1 MSTHA
6 GSGERSPLDLDPE
19 TMRRMGY
26 AVVDVLVRR
35 LSTLDEQPAW
45 RAATRAEMEAR
56 LRQGPPDSP
65 QPFEAILDHLVRDV
79 LEFAGRIDH
88 PRFVA
93 FVPTSPT
100 WPSILADFLAV
111 GFNIFQG
118 TWLESAGPSEV
129 ELIVLDWFREWLG
142 LPPGTSGLL
151 LSGGSAANLTALVVA
166 RQARLGGPDPGA
178 VIYASDQVHSSVER
192 AAAVL
197 GFGRERVR
205 LLPADEGFRL
215 RPEALAA
222 AVEADTA
229 AGLRPFLA
237 VANAGATST
246 GAIDPLGRVADV
258 CAARGLWLHV
268 DAAYGG
274 FAVLTERGKAWLDG
288 IGRADSVTLDPHKW
302 LFQSYE
308 AGCLL
313 VREGG
318 LLREA
323 FRVAPHYLQDTAL
336 AGEADEVNFGERG
349 IQLTRMARALKVWVS
364 LKHFGVPAFRQAID
378 TGLDLALEAEERIRA
393 SPELELL
400 SPARL
405 GVVAFRRRPSGIDDE
420 ARLERLNAALLG
432 RVLDSGLAMVSST
445 RIRGAYALRLC
456 IMNFRTRA
464 EDVHRILDAFEHWPA
479 DA

>member
-1 MSTHA
+1 MSA
-6 GSGERSPLDLDPE
+6 APASGERSPLDLDPE
-19 TMRRMGY
+19 AMRRMGY

-35 LSTLDEQPAW
+35 LATLDEQPAL
-45 RAATRAEMEAR
+45 RTASRAEMEAR

-65 QPFEAILDHLVRDV
+65 QPFEAILDQLVGDI

-100 WPSILADFLAV
+100 WPSILADFLAA

-118 TWLESAGPSEV
+118 TWLASAGPSEV

-142 LPPGTSGLL
+142 LPPGASGLL

-166 RQARLGGPDPGA
+166 RHARLGGPDPDA
-178 VIYASDQVHSSVER
+178 VIYASDQVHSSMER

-197 GFGRERVR
+197 GFARERVR
-205 LLPADEGFRL
+205 LLPTDESFRL
-215 RPEALAA
+215 RPESLAA
-222 AVEADTA
+222 AVEADAA
-229 AGLRPFLA
+229 AGLRPFFV

-258 CAARGLWLHV
+258 CAGRGLWLHV

-274 FAVLTERGKAWLDG
+274 FAVLTERGRAWLDG

-313 VREGG
+313 VREGR

-323 FRVAPHYLQDTAL
+323 FRVMPHYLQDTAV
-336 AGEADEVNFGERG
+336 AGEAAEVNFGERG
-349 IQLTRMARALKVWVS
+349 IQLSRMARALKVWVS

-378 TGLDLALEAEERIRA
+378 TGLDLALEAEQRIRA

-400 SPARL
+400 SPAML
-405 GVVAFRRRPSGIDDE
+405 GVVAFRRHPRGMDDE
-420 ARLERLNAALLG
+420 ARLERVNAALLR
-432 RVLDSGLAMVSST
+432 RVVDSGLAMVSST

-464 EDVHRILDAFEHWPA
+464 DDVHRILDAFEHSPA
-479 DA
+479 EA